1 MKLSLKICNLD
12 QDVDVAKDW
21 NLQAESA
28 DVATVLQQP
37 YRIACV
43 PAMFTRSDNFAY
55 RSDFRRIDMSQFDL
69 VIISDIEQERT
80 SNLMAWIDEC
90 GIKKYVLAQGA
101 CHESEEINSATTMVR
116 SWWMQ
121 NLMRLNTFENTYKI
135 SKPYMFDGL
144 LGARRPHRDFFM
156 LSMQKHD
163 RLLEKSIVNYRDV
176 FYTGKVIDQQTQQI
190 HDYFSDLELCWPYVS
205 NNLDPGWEVTS
216 DIEKSISP
224 FVPWKIYRNTWYS
237 AICETGFTGDGF
249 FLTEK
254 TTKALFAK
262 RVFVMFGPC
271 QFLKHLR
278 EFGFRTFGSII
289 DEDYDSELV
298 DLIRYRQAFAQMLSL
313 AQQDPVEIYN
323 KVQPILEHNYNRLWE
338 LQQENQ
344 QKQKELLQQH
354 IPAVYI
360 ID

>member
-1 MKLSLKICNLD
+1 M
-12 QDVDVAKDW
+12 
-21 NLQAESA
+21 
-28 DVATVLQQP
+28 
-37 YRIACV
+37 
-43 PAMFTRSDNFAY
+43 
-55 RSDFRRIDMSQFDL
+55 
-69 VIISDIEQERT
+69 
-80 SNLMAWIDEC
+80 
-90 GIKKYVLAQGA
+90 
-101 CHESEEINSATTMVR
+101 
-116 SWWMQ
+116 
-121 NLMRLNTFENTYKI
+121 
-135 SKPYMFDGL
+135 
-144 LGARRPHRDFFM
+144 
-156 LSMQKHD
+156 
-163 RLLEKSIVNYRDV
+163 
-176 FYTGKVIDQQTQQI
+176 
-190 HDYFSDLELCWPYVS
+190 
-205 NNLDPGWEVTS
+205 TS

-278 EFGFRTFGSII
+278 EFGFRTFGSIM